1 MYVVQI
7 VVCPFVLFLL
17 AIVLSV
23 LLSFGHC
30 VVCPSVFWP
39 LCCLSFCLLAI
50 VLSVLLRFYGFWL
63 PLCYLQTLL
72 LKWSNKEYF
81 ILSNLYFVK
90 PSLSRRLYQALT
102 LKINFPW
109 YVKQKEWHWIQNIL
123 KYYDYHLY
131 IWFGVFWLNLCSAHN
146 AKHQLILGGKNIWII
161 TLFILSHRKV
171 CVLYACG
178 TMFYIISRYL
188 FQWMSLSL
196 MYFCSYNCRSLLGT
210 DHLTCRGGGGG
221 GGGGGYV
228 FLSKKIFWFPML
240 LKKIF
245 WFWWREKQII
255 WLRVFVI

>member
-1 MYVVQI
+1 M
-7 VVCPFVLFLL
+7 
-17 AIVLSV
+17 LSV
-23 LLSFGHC
+23 LL
-30 VVCPSVFWP
+30 
-39 LCCLSFCLLAI
+39 LLAI

-210 DHLTCRGGGGG
+210 DHLTCRGG
-221 GGGGGYV
+221 YV